1 MANKEFAQQIELDEQ
16 FSQRYPFYGG
26 LPSTISQL
34 NINQLRHY
42 HNRCYRPQYMT
53 LISSGA
59 WSLSSLW
66 QIVAQSLTH
75 LKPLQPNTDPK
86 LLYQATKPSSQTT
99 IELGDTLSQ
108 QMKWFLYSFLQH
120 DKDAQDWLA
129 QHQLTLVNQPL
140 DLAWITPIRIHSHQ
154 KQTIDSS
161 LRQPELLKQKLLKLL
176 VNSLATQSTAQYHY
190 YLALLGT
197 EYWRQQYQKSGKD
210 LAHLYQQFEQ
220 SLNQW
225 QLVQSPDIKINE
237 KQPIA
242 ALIQQLTAN
251 GLSQLRPKTAVTQL
265 VSGKKWQWLQIE
277 PQQIQLTITSN
288 KPQLIQAMRLYL
300 VQLQQLTQLYCQQ
313 QQLACSSH
321 LTQQGGSTSLIL
333 ICHHQHSKALNGY
346 WLQQLSQTLPLTS
359 DVMPSCHPIQQLIQQ
374 TFTHKHCQYS
384 FTHSINLMA
393 LIQQQESI
401 KIELNQKL
409 IADNISSIAQP
420 HSRILSN
427 QQPNSSCLGM
437 QLVDTDNF
445 NQQTIFATV
454 LAKLLML
461 QTPIQ
466 QLRLTGQVYALD
478 YQYDPLQ
485 QQLAWYSMIDQAPK
499 LTLEALK
506 QCLIKLFS
514 DKQKHH
520 SQLQLIMPSISID
533 EFNDWL
539 EYQESQ
545 LKPNP
550 KGGVIPT

>member
-1 MANKEFAQQIELDEQ
+1 
-16 FSQRYPFYGG
+16 
-26 LPSTISQL
+26 
-34 NINQLRHY
+34 
-42 HNRCYRPQYMT
+42 MT

-75 LKPLQPNTDPK
+75 LKPLQPNTDPR
-86 LLYQATKPSSQTT
+86 LLYQATTPSSQTS
-99 IELGDTLSQ
+99 IELGDNLSQ
-108 QMKWFLYSFLQH
+108 QMKWFLYSFLRH
-120 DKDAQDWLA
+120 NKDAQDWLA
-129 QHQLTLVNQPL
+129 QYQLTLVNQPL

-154 KQTIDSS
+154 KQATDSR
-161 LRQPELLKQKLLKLL
+161 LRQPKLLKPELLKQKLLKLL

-251 GLSQLRPKTAVTQL
+251 GLSQLRPKTTVTQL
-265 VSGKKWQWLQIE
+265 VSGKKWQWLQVA
-277 PQQIQLTITSN
+277 PQQNQLTITSN

-300 VQLQQLTQLYCQQ
+300 AQLQQLTQLYCQQ

-321 LTQQGGSTSLIL
+321 LNQQGGNTSLIL
-333 ICHHQHSKALNGY
+333 ICHYQHSEAINDY
-346 WLQQLSQTLPLTS
+346 WLQQLSQTPPLTR
-359 DVMPSCHPIQQLIQQ
+359 DTMPSCHPVQQLIQQ
-374 TFTHKHCQYS
+374 TFGS
-384 FTHSINLMA
+384 FREPSANSINLMT
-393 LIQQQESI
+393 LIQQQAPI
-401 KIELNQKL
+401 RIQLNQQL
-409 IADNISSIAQP
+409 IADNLHPSSQP
-420 HSRILSN
+420 NGRILSCL
-427 QQPNSSCLGM
+427 QQNSCCLGM
-437 QLVDTDNF
+437 QLADMGKC
-445 NQQTIFATV
+445 NQQSTFATI

-461 QTPIQ
+461 QEPIQ

-485 QQLAWYSMIDQAPK
+485 QQIAWYSMIDQAPK

-506 QCLIKLFS
+506 QCLTTLFS
-514 DKQKHH
+514 DKQKHQ

-533 EFNDWL
+533 EFNAWL
-539 EYQESQ
+539 EYQQSQ